1 MMIYEY
7 APNSKKRREI
17 ITLVLCLCL
26 SVASFALTELFHAFF
41 SVLLQLLGIAM
52 LFAALLVFTRCL
64 MRRYVYHVERRED
77 AAPDAPYDFVI
88 TEFYGSHRSVVCR
101 IAVDE
106 ILGATRITRQTEKEF
121 SSRRR
126 GKRVYTY
133 TDLLVPENGYV
144 LEVCHED
151 EQFFVRI
158 LADERLLE
166 LLLSSE
172 KQYLSGM

>member
-7 APNSKKRREI
+7 APCSKKKREK
-17 ITLVLCLCL
+17 ITLALCLCL
-26 SVASFALTELFHAFF
+26 SAAGFALAELFHVFF
-41 SVLLQLLGIAM
+41 SILFQLFGIAM
-52 LFAALLVFTRCL
+52 LFVALLIFMRCL
-64 MRRYVYHVERRED
+64 MRRYVYHVEKRED
-77 AAPDAPYDFVI
+77 SAEETPYDFVI

-101 IAVDE
+101 ISVDE
-106 ILGATRITRQTEKEF
+106 IMGATRITRQTEKEF

-158 LADERLLE
+158 LADGRLLE
-166 LLLSSE
+166 LLLSRE
-172 KQYLSGM
+172 KQYLS